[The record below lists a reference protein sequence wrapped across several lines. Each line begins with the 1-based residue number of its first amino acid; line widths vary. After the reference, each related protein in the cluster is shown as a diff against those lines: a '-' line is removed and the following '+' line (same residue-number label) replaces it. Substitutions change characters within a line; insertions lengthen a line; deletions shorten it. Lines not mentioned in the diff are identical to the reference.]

1 MKTKSDIYAICHCS
15 NYDFPAMRDHFIKQH
30 NASSYR
36 NVLQINW
43 LEGEAFIFD
52 YGIAVFWN
60 ITPQERKSLLNKLS
74 DFAQGPMEKL
84 LDDEFTYE
92 LKTENLSLKNDHI
105 RLDDDDILTRLA
117 VSHGIAQSTKLGQFE
132 ARVEKTITST
142 KYIPEN
148 IATTGKSGLKR
159 KELARMRGFLYLT
172 KSDVMLH
179 YDLLDVPE
187 FFWEYPELQSYFTL
201 LADYLEVRPR
211 IEVLNKKLETIRDLL
226 DMIADEQNHAH
237 SSLLEWIIIW
247 LIASEMIILVIQEF
261 IH

>member
-1 MKTKSDIYAICHCS
+1 MKTSSDIYAICQCRH
-15 NYDFPAMRDHFIKQH
+15 YDFPAMRNHFIKQ
-30 NASSYR
+30 NTASSYR

-43 LEGEAFIFD
+43 LEGEVFIFD

-60 ITPQERKSLLNKLS
+60 IAPHERTSLLNELNK
-74 DFAQGPMEKL
+74 FAQVPIEEL

-92 LKTENLSLKNDHI
+92 LKTENISLKDDHI
-105 RLDDDDILTRLA
+105 RLNDDNILTRLA

-132 ARVEKTITST
+132 ARVERTISST
-142 KYIPEN
+142 KHIPEN

-201 LADYLEVRPR
+201 LADYLEIKPR

-226 DMIADEQNHAH
+226 DMIADEQKHAH

-247 LIASEMIILVIQEF
+247 LIALEMIILVIQEF
-261 IH
+261 MH